1 METCTL
7 ENLKNFEEIL
17 AENADKYQALID
29 KAKQEFSSLLP
40 RFNEILNLK
49 ETIRAQA
56 AEIERL
62 NIENNVLLK
71 RLTAAS
77 IERDEAVYA
86 SQKAQLQ
93 VAAFQSKNGK
103 LLEIVHL
110 LKNNGGSVEDL
121 FVASFELPH
130 NGSKKGAIGLLGRKE
145 MIKEDRMLSR
155 PNTTVKCTNCK
166 APGASRTAF
175 TAENDEEWISAIT
188 GTNSGLPEDLRHA
201 PYEARIASLEAERDG
216 ILDLY
221 TARVSE
227 LQASLER
234 VRATLSER
242 AEKAE
247 NELDA
252 TSKELVHNLR
262 HAGDLEARVL
272 HLESNLATLA
282 AKGTLTANR
291 VREEAE
297 QAIRDARRELK
308 VFEINKQKEI
318 KTVEKKARQTILF
331 DNSKLKERITELET
345 INAELSNKV
354 ILTEDRLHRCE
365 KKLRDITTE
374 NALVRESLRNLHS
387 SGLPPSLALT
397 GMTKSSTPHSSLK
410 QDSTTTAPSIDLL
423 SVCSGGDDW
432 VTMYEAYNDTSSSM
446 SAAGF
451 QNVPRRDSKGKL
463 IVSE

>member
-7 ENLKNFEEIL
+7 ENLKNYEEIL
-17 AENADKYQALID
+17 AENADKYQALIN
-29 KAKQEFSSLLP
+29 KAKQEFLNLLP
-40 RFNEILNLK
+40 RFSEILNLK

-56 AEIERL
+56 SEVERL

-71 RLTAAS
+71 KLTAAS
-77 IERDEAVYA
+77 LERNEAVYTA
-86 SQKAQLQ
+86 QQAQLQ
-93 VAAFQSKNGK
+93 VAAFQNKNEK

-110 LKNNGGSVEDL
+110 LRNNGGNMEDL

-130 NGSKKGAIGLLGRKE
+130 NGSKKGAIGMLGRME

-155 PNTTVKCTNCK
+155 PNSAIRCTNCR
-166 APGASRTAF
+166 ASATPRDTHS
-175 TAENDEEWISAIT
+175 EREDEWIAAVS

-201 PYEARIASLEAERDG
+201 PYEARISSLEAERDG

-221 TARVSE
+221 TARISE
-227 LQASLER
+227 LQGSLER

-252 TSKELVHNLR
+252 TSKELVRNLR
-262 HAGDLEARVL
+262 RAGDLEARVL

-308 VFEINKQKEI
+308 VFELNKQKEI
-318 KTVEKKARQTILF
+318 KTVEKKAKQTISF
-331 DNSKLKERITELET
+331 DNSKLKERIAELET

-354 ILTEDRLHRCE
+354 ILTEDRFHRCE
-365 KKLRDITTE
+365 KKLREITAE

-387 SGLPPSLALT
+387 SGLPSLALT
-397 GMTKSSTPHSSLK
+397 GITKSSGTQSSLK
-410 QDSTTTAPSIDLL
+410 QESTTNAPSIDLL
-423 SVCSGGDDW
+423 SICSGGDDW
-432 VTMYEAYNDTSSSM
+432 VTMYEAYNDNSSSV

-451 QNVPRRDSKGKL
+451 QNISRRDPKRKSTTDG
-463 IVSE
+463 

>member
-7 ENLKNFEEIL
+7 ENLRSFEEIL

-29 KAKQEFSSLLP
+29 KANQEFSNLLP
-40 RFNEILNLK
+40 RFSELLNLK
-49 ETIRAQA
+49 ETVRAQA

-62 NIENNVLLK
+62 NIENNVLIQK
-71 RLTAAS
+71 LTAAS
-77 IERDEAVYA
+77 IERDEAVYTA
-86 SQKAQLQ
+86 QQAQLQ
-93 VAAFQSKNGK
+93 VAAFQNKNEK

-110 LKNNGGSVEDL
+110 LKGNGGNIEDL

-130 NGSKKGAIGLLGRKE
+130 NGSKKAAIGMLGRKE
-145 MIKEDRMLSR
+145 MIKEDRLLGRSG
-155 PNTTVKCTNCK
+155 NTIRCTNCRAHE
-166 APGASRTAF
+166 APRTAS
-175 TAENDEEWISAIT
+175 TGEEDEWIAAIK
-188 GTNSGLPEDLRHA
+188 GANSGLPEDLRHA
-201 PYEARIASLEAERDG
+201 PYEARIRSLEAERNG
-216 ILDLY
+216 IIDLY
-221 TARVSE
+221 TARISE

-247 NELDA
+247 NELDS
-252 TSKELVHNLR
+252 TTKELVRNLR
-262 HAGDLEARVL
+262 RAGDLEARVL

-297 QAIRDARRELK
+297 QAIRDARRELR

-318 KTVEKKARQTILF
+318 KTVEKKAKQTISF
-331 DNSKLKERITELET
+331 DNSKLKERIAELET

-354 ILTEDRLHRCE
+354 LLTEDRLHRCE
-365 KKLRDITTE
+365 RKLRDITTE

-387 SGLPPSLALT
+387 SGLPSLALT
-397 GMTKSSTPHSSLK
+397 GITKSSTPQSSLK
-410 QDSTTTAPSIDLL
+410 QESTTNAPSIDLL
-423 SVCSGGDDW
+423 SVCSGGSDW
-432 VTMYEAYNDTSSSM
+432 VTMYEAYNDSSM

-451 QNVPRRDSKGKL
+451 QNISKRDIRRKSTIND
-463 IVSE
+463 